1 MTDRVEHEGISPIT
15 GEDLG
20 GNVEEVGKAPE
31 KHEEIKGYIEQV
43 ETAGEQQQAPTD
55 DQGQPLVQQVPD
67 PTTAVQPDPQIP
79 DDAVILPMT
88 QQQFELGIHEQ
99 LWQSARWLAEWCG
112 YIIKKYGG
120 KVFFKG

>member
-1 MTDRVEHEGISPIT
+1 MTDRVEQEGVPPIENE
-15 GEDLG
+15 GLEDHI
-20 GNVEEVGKAPE
+20 EEVGKAPQ
-31 KHEEIKGYIEQV
+31 KHEQIKGYIEEV
-43 ETAGEQQQAPTD
+43 EKAGEQQQAPTD
-55 DQGQPLVQQVPD
+55 DQGQPLVQPVPD
-67 PTTAVQPDPQIP
+67 PTTVVQPDPQIP

-112 YIIKKYGG
+112 YIIKKYGS